1 MLALPD
7 YDARARALG
16 RHRAVAFHVRSGT
29 MPAAALLALAASLDP
44 AERCVILND
53 RLDLVPA
60 AGAAG
65 VHLPARGLPVPVA
78 RRLLG
83 PSALVGRSVHGPE
96 EARAA
101 YEAGADYVFLG
112 PIWET
117 SSHPGT
123 PGLGLAAIGDA
134 HPARVIA
141 IGGVTPARAAACR
154 DAGAVGVAAITALW
168 LADDPAAAAEAFLLS
183 LEAAQ

>member
-1 MLALPD
+1 VLALPD

-16 RHRAVAFHVRSGT
+16 HHRALAFHVRSGT
-29 MPAAALLALAASLDP
+29 MPAAALLALAVHLEPTDH
-44 AERCVILND
+44 CVILND

-65 VHLPARGLPVPVA
+65 VHLPARGLPVAVA

-83 PSALVGRSVHGPE
+83 PSALVGRSVHSPA

-101 YEAGADYVFLG
+101 HDAGADYVFLG

-117 SSHPGT
+117 PSHPGA

-134 HPARVIA
+134 RPARVVA
-141 IGGVTPARAAACR
+141 IGGVTPERAAACR

-183 LEAAQ
+183 FPGAQ